1 MSAQQTI
8 TINDG
13 AATPVAHNFEPKGAK
28 AQVSGKDIALWRDSS
43 QGNLVAAW
51 KLEEQ
56 HTPVQAASRV
66 EKFRYLLTI
75 PYTVPDA
82 NGNPVQQRFTLGE
95 VQVYAHELATEQELK
110 HIASLL
116 KNFTASS
123 YFANAITKREAA
135 W

>member
-1 MSAQQTI
+1 MSAQAAI

-13 AATPVAHNFEPKGAK
+13 ASTPVAHTFDPKGAR
-28 AQVSGKDIALWRDSS
+28 ALPSGKEVALWRDSA

-51 KLEEQ
+51 TLEEQ
-56 HTPVQAASRV
+56 HTPVNDNKI
-66 EKFRYLLTI
+66 EKFRYLITL

-110 HIASLL
+110 HIAALV
-116 KNFTASS
+116 KNFTASA
-123 YFANAITKREAA
+123 YFANAIAKREAG